1 MKLDVSTR
9 EGYDIAVALGG
20 SGIHKLPTLKRLITG
35 SIRRVC
41 KVDSD
46 HCVLYQ
52 GSPQDQI
59 NLQREILWLR
69 YELPGNT
76 PLCEV
81 ALHWMGHAI
90 WAMNALPQFRGTWI
104 REFTRA
110 LEAATFSPYQDS
122 SWALVE
128 VLLRRKCWNET

>member
-1 MKLDVSTR
+1 MKLDVGTR
-9 EGYDIAVALGG
+9 EGYDIAIALGG
-20 SGIHKLPTLKRLITG
+20 SGIHKLPTLKRFITG

-52 GSPQDQI
+52 GSPQDRI
-59 NLQREILWLR
+59 NLLREISWLR
-69 YELPGNT
+69 CELPGNIL
-76 PLCEV
+76 LCEV
-81 ALHWMGHAI
+81 VLHWISHAI
-90 WAMNALPQFRGTWI
+90 GAMDALPQFRGTWI

-110 LEAATFSPYQDS
+110 LEAAIFSPYQDS

-128 VLLRRKCWNET
+128 VLLRRICWNET